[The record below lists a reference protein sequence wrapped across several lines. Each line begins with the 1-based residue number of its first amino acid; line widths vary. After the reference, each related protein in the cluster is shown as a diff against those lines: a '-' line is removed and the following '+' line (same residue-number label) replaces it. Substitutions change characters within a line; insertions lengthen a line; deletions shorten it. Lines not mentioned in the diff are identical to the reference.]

1 MHTVI
6 LGNGIVALSI
16 AFRLAKRL
24 GSGDRITIVGR
35 SHRHGSATLAAAA
48 KLVPKSATQVK
59 VRAVGYVQPSAFH
72 GNDISL
78 STKRARVVAA
88 ALRDEGIEGTYS
100 ISGRG
105 PAARRG
111 AEARRVDITI
121 SFTPTG

>member
-48 KLVPKSATQVK
+48 MLNSFAEIEADSLESELDLYRFELSHLATRMWPDFEKELIQAAGAHLPSLRATFLVTTS
-59 VRAVGYVQPSAFH
+59 Y
-72 GNDISL
+72 
-78 STKRARVVAA
+78 
-88 ALRDEGIEGTYS
+88 
-100 ISGRG
+100 
-105 PAARRG
+105 
-111 AEARRVDITI
+111 
-121 SFTPTG
+121 